1 MVPPP
6 PREEPPPDG
15 RIEPLP
21 EDIPP
26 ERMIE
31 LPPEERTEELLLV
44 RILELLLEELPAR
57 VEDVLE
63 ERFTEG
69 AETDREEV
77 DTEDDLFTV
86 DVERTGV
93 AASFERRVAEDT
105 ELLRDEVFPVLR
117 VVTVC
122 ERVAV
127 LLRSVEEA
135 PTRDALLRLEAEVS
149 IRLFVRTFVLPKVL
163 LDVLREDTRVSGAA
177 PADGLR
183 IVLAPRTAA

>member
-26 ERMIE
+26 ERMVE

-44 RILELLLEELPAR
+44 RILELLLEELPTR

-163 LDVLREDTRVSGAA
+163 LDVLREDTRVSGAT

>member
-1 MVPPP
+1 
-6 PREEPPPDG
+6 
-15 RIEPLP
+15 
-21 EDIPP
+21 
-26 ERMIE
+26 MIE

-183 IVLAPRTAA
+183 IVLAPRTTA

>member
-15 RIEPLP
+15 RIEPLL

>member
-26 ERMIE
+26 ERMVE

-163 LDVLREDTRVSGAA
+163 LDVLREDTRVSGTA

>member
-26 ERMIE
+26 ERMVE
-31 LPPEERTEELLLV
+31 LPLEERTEELLLV

-57 VEDVLE
+57 IEDVLE

>member
-26 ERMIE
+26 ERMVE

-117 VVTVC
+117 VITVC

-163 LDVLREDTRVSGAA
+163 LDVLREDTRVSSAA